1 MDYILNFNTEYSIL
15 ICRDPEKV
23 YANHYLMTQALD
35 NLALQNPGMRSYAD
49 LSEDPSAVPT
59 RSPPFWDEVDL
70 STDGP
75 KVLLIGKGVH
85 LPPSERELCKASVLR
100 YLQENQ
106 PHGWLAAHVNLAF
119 DRTGARLRKDKDE
132 GVIMFKKAE
141 INEEKISSSK
151 YMSPARSRSNQ
162 YIILDYE
169 RYGVYIGEV
178 LYFIKVPHLDHGSTI
193 EPLRLPI
200 VKFFP
205 KPSTLSPNLWRVDRN
220 RVLQNSSHYSVDPLS
235 ILGKVV
241 VAIPSDSDKMF
252 CMRYNHL
259 TSRD

>member
-1 MDYILNFNTEYSIL
+1 
-15 ICRDPEKV
+15 
-23 YANHYLMTQALD
+23 
-35 NLALQNPGMRSYAD
+35 
-49 LSEDPSAVPT
+49 
-59 RSPPFWDEVDL
+59 
-70 STDGP
+70 
-75 KVLLIGKGVH
+75 
-85 LPPSERELCKASVLR
+85 
-100 YLQENQ
+100 
-106 PHGWLAAHVNLAF
+106 
-119 DRTGARLRKDKDE
+119 
-132 GVIMFKKAE
+132 MFKKAE